1 MPDALPPRSVFS
13 AKQWAAIQAA
23 QAQQQAEGPTGPVA
37 GVPEAVWAA
46 MTPAEQAKLYA
57 DQANQQAI
65 VAAQRESGR
74 RISSTLWI
82 ILVLI
87 PLAAFLIIVALNSV
101 H

>member
-1 MPDALPPRSVFS
+1 VYST
-13 AKQWAAIQAA
+13 KQWAAIQAA
-23 QAQQQAEGPTGPVA
+23 QAQQRAQAPTEPVP
-37 GVPEAVWAA
+37 GVPADVWAS

-57 DQANQQAI
+57 DQANQRAI

-82 ILVLI
+82 ILVLV
-87 PLAAFLIIVALNSV
+87 PLAIFLVIMVLSTV